1 MVHTFNEGEELPNG
15 KSSGSHGKLARR
27 TDADVDCPLV
37 AQRIDSPTLSRK
49 KCAAC
54 TRNA

>member
-15 KSSGSHGKLARR
+15 KRSASHRKLARR
-27 TDADVDCPLV
+27 TDVDVDCPLV
-37 AQRIDSPTLSRK
+37 AQRSDSPTLSRQ
-49 KCAAC
+49 KCAAR